1 MNWLQR
7 SVAAALL
14 IFPIFAGAQT
24 VRRPD
29 WQLYGND
36 RVLTHGDDWADA
48 KPLFFY
54 YLNPEISQLSD
65 GHLLVATRNVRA
77 AALKPLDADSKER
90 IRRRAEL
97 RIAQGYDSALARLL
111 ATNEEIKALI
121 ARNEKLANAE
131 LADARRQTLYEID
144 CEYRML
150 RTRRLD
156 RLQSW
161 QDAPPDTSL
170 GALVT
175 LACSAAGPRSRG

>member
-1 MNWLQR
+1 MIWLQR
-7 SVAAALL
+7 SVVAALL
-14 IFPIFAGAQT
+14 IFPIFAGAQA

-29 WQLYGND
+29 WKLYGND
-36 RVLTHGDDWADA
+36 RDLSQVDNWGNSNPT
-48 KPLFFY
+48 FFY
-54 YLNPEISQLSD
+54 YLNSDIAQLSD
-65 GHLLVATRNVRA
+65 GHLLVVTRNVRA
-77 AALKPLDADSKER
+77 APLDAESKER

-131 LADARRQTLYEID
+131 LADARRQTMYEID

-150 RTRRLD
+150 RTRHLD
-156 RLQSW
+156 RQQSW
-161 QDAPPDTSL
+161 QDAPPDTSR

-175 LACSAAGPRSRG
+175 LACSAAISRSRG